1 MSTSSNAAGAH
12 DAPAPAHPPG
22 HWAPL
27 VAVCLGTFMLLVDVT
42 IVNVALPDMAIDLDA
57 SFAGLQWVVDVYA
70 LALAALLLLVGS
82 VADIVGRR
90 RTYLVGLGVFV
101 VASLACGL
109 APGEGSLIAARAVQ
123 GIGAAAMFATTLVL
137 LNTAYAGRDRGV
149 AFGVWGATSGAAAA
163 AGPIVGGLLT
173 QGISWRWVFFVNLPI
188 GLITIVLARRA
199 LQESRLEH
207 RPRIDWAG
215 GAAFTLAAAAAT
227 FALVRVTD
235 EGWTSAATLGTL
247 ALALVALAAFVAIE
261 LRVAEPMFDL
271 SLLRRRSFV
280 GILVAAVV
288 LSASAFGSLVCVSI
302 WLQTVLG
309 LGAISA
315 GLVTLPLSGLAF
327 VVAGG
332 MGRHLHK
339 LSPRWIIAAGL
350 LLIGIGDLLMTGLG
364 GGSDWPAV
372 LPGMAAIG
380 LGVGLMSPMLVSTG
394 MGAVPQERGGMA
406 AGAINT
412 GRQLGLAIGIAV
424 LGSVF
429 SARIGDGLAGTPA
442 DRAADAVTGGGAQ
455 GVLRAAPADARG
467 ALDGAIHHAVGS
479 GLSTVM
485 LVAGLIGVAGAVLV
499 AVLLREPRTE
509 VAAAPAGEGAV
520 AAGS

>member
-1 MSTSSNAAGAH
+1 MSTTSTPPAGRET
-12 DAPAPAHPPG
+12 PAPG
-22 HWAPL
+22 HWLPL

-90 RTYLVGLGVFV
+90 RTYLAGLTVFV
-101 VASLACGL
+101 LASLACGL
-109 APGEGSLIAARAVQ
+109 APGEGALIAARAVQ
-123 GIGAAAMFATTLVL
+123 GAGAAAMFATTLVL
-137 LNTAYAGRDRGV
+137 LNTAYQGRDRGV

-163 AGPIVGGLLT
+163 AGPIAGGLLT
-173 QGISWRWVFFVNLPI
+173 QGLSWRWVFFVNLPI
-188 GLITIVLARRA
+188 GLVTIWLARRA
-199 LQESRLEH
+199 LAESRLDD
-207 RPRIDWAG
+207 RPRIDWSG
-215 GAAFTLAAAAAT
+215 GAAFTVAAAAVT

-247 ALALVALAAFVAIE
+247 ALAAVALAAFVAVE
-261 LRVAEPMFDL
+261 LRSSAPLFDL
-271 SLLRRRSFV
+271 GLLRRPSFL
-280 GILVAAVV
+280 GILLASVV
-288 LSASAFGSLVCVSI
+288 LSLSAFGSLVCVSI

-327 VVAGG
+327 LVAGA
-332 MGRHLHK
+332 MGRHLHR
-339 LSPRWIIAAGL
+339 LSARWIIAAGL
-350 LLIGIGDLLMTGLG
+350 ALIGIGDLLMTGLG
-364 GGSDWPAV
+364 GGSSWSAV

-394 MGAVPQERGGMA
+394 MAAVPQERGGMA
-406 AGAINT
+406 AGSINT

-429 SARIGDGLAGTPA
+429 SARVADLLAGTPGA
-442 DRAADAVTGGGAQ
+442 RAADAVTGGGAQ
-455 GVLRAAPADARG
+455 SVLRAAPAAGRD
-467 ALDGAIHHAVGS
+467 ALDEAIRQAVGS
-479 GLSTVM
+479 GLSSVM
-485 LVAGLIGVAGAVLV
+485 LVAGLVGVVGAIGV
-499 AVLLREPRTE
+499 AVLLREPRT
-509 VAAAPAGEGAV
+509 APATETGTAGAT
-520 AAGS
+520 A